1 MQTSVILFFLGYFRK
16 GQEHMSDFSA
26 DYHIHSSVS
35 PDSKESYEGIFKAAE
50 ERGLSEIMITEHYE
64 FFPRDYHSRFFGEG
78 YMEDYEK
85 RFREAVAKYRGSLRI
100 GFGIEFGQSNEDPE
114 KAEKI
119 LEAFDF
125 DYVIGSCHKIDNID
139 LSQYDYKI
147 IDKEALLDRY
157 LKELYR
163 IAEAGLYDCLGHLD
177 LPKRYAKRQ
186 GLELAISPE
195 DERLERIL
203 RCVIRQGKG
212 IEINTSGMRQGLSEC
227 LPSPGIL
234 KKYAALGGRIVT
246 VGSDAHR
253 AVDVAAD
260 LETAK
265 SYMRTAGL
273 EYITC
278 YRNRKPE
285 MIML

>member
-1 MQTSVILFFLGYFRK
+1 M
-16 GQEHMSDFSA
+16 
-26 DYHIHSSVS
+26 
-35 PDSKESYEGIFKAAE
+35 
-50 ERGLSEIMITEHYE
+50 
-64 FFPRDYHSRFFGEG
+64 
-78 YMEDYEK
+78 
-85 RFREAVAKYRGSLRI
+85 
-100 GFGIEFGQSNEDPE
+100 
-114 KAEKI
+114 
-119 LEAFDF
+119 
-125 DYVIGSCHKIDNID
+125 IGSCHKIDNID